1 MAFMYN
7 KEAYDIS
14 LFETEETNVEENKK
28 SKLTEEQEKAI
39 ENAKQKRVKLFSVI
53 KYGLPASGLVALV
66 VCMILGQVQLTELN
80 QQISNAKTDLE
91 EQRSM
96 YIQAEM
102 KVEAMYSSAMVE
114 QNAQAVLGMSR
125 ADTYQKEYISLAE
138 GDKAEVSM
146 SGSDNIFEAI
156 ANAISSLWS

>member
-1 MAFMYN
+1 
-7 KEAYDIS
+7 
-14 LFETEETNVEENKK
+14 
-28 SKLTEEQEKAI
+28 
-39 ENAKQKRVKLFSVI
+39 
-53 KYGLPASGLVALV
+53 
-66 VCMILGQVQLTELN
+66 MILGQVQLTELN

-91 EQRSM
+91 EQQSM
-96 YIQAEM
+96 YIQAQM

-156 ANAISSLWS
+156 ANAISGLWS